1 MHSGGM
7 SQLRPISKLEV
18 HLFRNGKG
26 VIDLNAEIPDGAFNL
41 GVARVPRK
49 EPLWPAAVI
58 VFGLSV
64 TAKFNVGAGNRDGL
78 RAFLIWLSVVEPRS
92 PAPLRP

>member
-26 VIDLNAEIPDGAFNL
+26 VIDLNAEITHRAFDL
-41 GVARVPRK
+41 GVAEEELNGTQV
-49 EPLWPAAVI
+49 
-58 VFGLSV
+58 SC
-64 TAKFNVGAGNRDGL
+64 
-78 RAFLIWLSVVEPRS
+78 
-92 PAPLRP
+92 APVDQGSFCT